1 MANRNIDQSVTVTFD
16 FGQIIFT
23 NKNQVTVLFGN
34 KTINQQQE
42 FSIYEL
48 NKTQWMIERDQTTQG
63 GVLVLGIQKG

>member
-1 MANRNIDQSVTVTFD
+1 MANPNIDQSVTVTFD

-48 NKTQWMIERDQTTQG
+48 NKIQWMIERDQTIQG